1 MAQRWRTSK
10 ESEKETKENV
20 FELGDVFERMVKGMR
35 NEMSTVLWRTERSR
49 DLSPEAIRG
58 MVKNG
63 LESMVGAVERVMNGV
78 SDGMA
83 KEWRARCKEE
93 KEREGRARI
102 IEDRQDREA
111 RLREER

>member
-1 MAQRWRTSK
+1 
-10 ESEKETKENV
+10 
-20 FELGDVFERMVKGMR
+20 
-35 NEMSTVLWRTERSR
+35 
-49 DLSPEAIRG
+49 
-58 MVKNG
+58 
-63 LESMVGAVERVMNGV
+63 
-78 SDGMA
+78 MA